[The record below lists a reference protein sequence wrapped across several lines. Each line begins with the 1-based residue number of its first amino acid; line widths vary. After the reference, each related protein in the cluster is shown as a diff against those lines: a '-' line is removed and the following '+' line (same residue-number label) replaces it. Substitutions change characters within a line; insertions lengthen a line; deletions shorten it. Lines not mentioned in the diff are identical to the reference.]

1 MRDYNMMRDMLVFA
15 SVAEYVETD
24 IGSHTDKIA
33 SFGNGSSTIYISK
46 NKKYNVNR

>member
-24 IGSHTDKIA
+24 IGSHPKEWTGPKDK
-33 SFGNGSSTIYISK
+33 YK
-46 NKKYNVNR
+46 